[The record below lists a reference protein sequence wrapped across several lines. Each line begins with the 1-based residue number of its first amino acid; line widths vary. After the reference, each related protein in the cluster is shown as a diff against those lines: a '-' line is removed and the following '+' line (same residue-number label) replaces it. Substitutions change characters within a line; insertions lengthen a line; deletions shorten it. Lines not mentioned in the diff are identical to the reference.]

1 MRKKYIV
8 PTLLI
13 IFAFALLVGSILMF
27 IDSLK
32 DSATNLS
39 IDSLAPFNEVIH
51 APDSYRILDF
61 DKWSEDGSPAKVSQV
76 ENSHIS
82 VIEDKIESV
91 QKITD
96 ILNEKTFIYAYL

>member
-1 MRKKYIV
+1 MIKKYIV

-13 IFAFALLVGSILMF
+13 IFAFALLVGSIRMF

-32 DSATNLS
+32 DSDTNLS

-61 DKWSEDGSPAKVSQV
+61 DKWTKDGSPAKVRSL
-76 ENSHIS
+76 S
-82 VIEDKIESV
+82 
-91 QKITD
+91 
-96 ILNEKTFIYAYL
+96 